1 MPGGI
6 HPPPQVIASWPT
18 PNYENPQTQGP
29 ALMAVTILLS
39 AVGVFTVGA
48 RLYSRI
54 AITKVP
60 GLDDALAVISLVSTY
75 TGLFCRHC

>member
-6 HPPPQVIASWPT
+6 HPPPQVIASWPA

-39 AVGVFTVGA
+39 AVGVFTVAA
-48 RLYSRI
+48 RVYSRI
-54 AITKVP
+54 VITKVP
-60 GLDDALAVISLVSTY
+60 GLDDALAVGSLVSIN
-75 TGLFCRHC
+75 TGYLCRHH